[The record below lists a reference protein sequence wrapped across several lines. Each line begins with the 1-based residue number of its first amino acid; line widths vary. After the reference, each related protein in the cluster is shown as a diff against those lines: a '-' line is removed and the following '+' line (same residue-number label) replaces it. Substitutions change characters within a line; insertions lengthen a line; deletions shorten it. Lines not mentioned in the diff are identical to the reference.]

1 MIAYLLEYLFCL
13 VYVISLTIVL
23 IFLSKRK
30 IAFKKILCLGFFY
43 SIINYLL
50 TGTNSLVLQEYMVS
64 NTCIWAFDF
73 VYVSCLLGKFIK
85 KNAFYSSVFNVAYI
99 FSINAYIHLS
109 NLFFGFNRALAMS
122 CSWQRIVMVFAVNIL
137 AIVLLIVLKR
147 LKILPGEKL
156 LDHQA
161 NLFII
166 FNFFV
171 LYALMII
178 FIIGVESLYDLNAFI
193 VVALLVIWILFLKVL
208 SLYIETTIKNEDLLM
223 AKMANQYIS
232 KYIDFYRQE
241 SENLR
246 KIRHD
251 LKNHQMILESIDKEK
266 KYQQYIDEVF
276 TDVENSDFVISGNI
290 FVDSCLFVKKQEYP
304 QIDFTYDLSIKELV
318 FNDKD
323 LMSLLFNLIDN
334 ACKEAMMTDC
344 KVDIVVSYQNDI
356 LVIRVTNTVRQ
367 KPNFIVN
374 KGEEHG
380 LGLKIIN
387 SIVNKYNGVIFIDY
401 PDDKIVFNIKINV

>member
-1 MIAYLLEYLFCL
+1 
-13 VYVISLTIVL
+13 
-23 IFLSKRK
+23 
-30 IAFKKILCLGFFY
+30 
-43 SIINYLL
+43 
-50 TGTNSLVLQEYMVS
+50 
-64 NTCIWAFDF
+64 
-73 VYVSCLLGKFIK
+73 
-85 KNAFYSSVFNVAYI
+85 
-99 FSINAYIHLS
+99 
-109 NLFFGFNRALAMS
+109 
-122 CSWQRIVMVFAVNIL
+122 
-137 AIVLLIVLKR
+137 
-147 LKILPGEKL
+147 
-156 LDHQA
+156 
-161 NLFII
+161 
-166 FNFFV
+166 
-171 LYALMII
+171 
-178 FIIGVESLYDLNAFI
+178 
-193 VVALLVIWILFLKVL
+193 
-208 SLYIETTIKNEDLLM
+208 M

>member
-23 IFLSKRK
+23 MFLSKRK
-30 IAFKKILCLGFFY
+30 IVIKRIFWLGFLY

-50 TGTNSLVLQEYMVS
+50 TGTNSLVLQEYMIS
-64 NTCIWAFDF
+64 NTCIWILDF
-73 VYVSCLLGKFIK
+73 IYVSYLLGEFVK
-85 KNAFYSSVFNVAYI
+85 KNAFYSSVFNVTYI

-109 NLFFGFNRALAMS
+109 NLFFGFNRSVAMS
-122 CSWQRIVMVFAVNIL
+122 CSWQRIVMVFVVNIL
-137 AIVLLIVLKR
+137 AIALVLGLKR
-147 LKILPGEKL
+147 LKILPSEKIIN
-156 LDHQA
+156 HEV

-178 FIIGVESLYDLNAFI
+178 FIIGVQSLYNLNAFI

-223 AKMANQYIS
+223 AKIANQYIS

-251 LKNHQMILESIDKEK
+251 LKNHKMILESIDKEK

-276 TDVENSDFVISGNI
+276 TDVQNSDFVISGNI

-304 QIDFTYDLSIKELV
+304 QIDFTYNLSIKDLI

-334 ACKEAMMTDC
+334 ACKEAIMTDH

-356 LVIRVTNTVRQ
+356 LVIRVTNTIRQ

-374 KGEEHG
+374 KSEEHG
-380 LGLKIIN
+380 FGLKIIN
-387 SIVNKYNGVIFIDY
+387 SIVNKYNGLIFIDY

>member
-23 IFLSKRK
+23 MFLSKRK
-30 IAFKKILCLGFFY
+30 IVIKRVFWFGFLY

-50 TGTNSLVLQEYMVS
+50 TGTNSLVLQEYMIS
-64 NTCIWAFDF
+64 NTCIWALDF
-73 VYVSCLLGKFIK
+73 IYVSYLLGEFVK
-85 KNAFYSSVFNVAYI
+85 KNAFYSSVFNVTYI

-109 NLFFGFNRALAMS
+109 NLFFGFNRSVAMS
-122 CSWQRIVMVFAVNIL
+122 CSWQRIVMVFVVNIL
-137 AIVLLIVLKR
+137 AIALVLGLKR
-147 LKILPGEKL
+147 LKILPSEKIIN
-156 LDHQA
+156 HEV

-178 FIIGVESLYDLNAFI
+178 FIIGVQSLYNLNAFI

-223 AKMANQYIS
+223 AKIANQYIS

-251 LKNHQMILESIDKEK
+251 LKNHKMILESIDKEK

-276 TDVENSDFVISGNI
+276 TDVQNSDFVISGNI

-304 QIDFTYDLSIKELV
+304 QIDFTYNLSIKDLI

-334 ACKEAMMTDC
+334 ACKEAIMTDH

-356 LVIRVTNTVRQ
+356 LVIRVTNTIRQ

-374 KGEEHG
+374 KSEEHG
-380 LGLKIIN
+380 FGLKIIN
-387 SIVNKYNGVIFIDY
+387 SIVNKYNGLIFIDY

>member
-23 IFLSKRK
+23 MFLSKRK
-30 IAFKKILCLGFFY
+30 IVIKRVFWFGFLY

-50 TGTNSLVLQEYMVS
+50 TGTNSLVLQEYMIS
-64 NTCIWAFDF
+64 NTCIWVLDF
-73 VYVSCLLGKFIK
+73 IYVSYLLGEFVK
-85 KNAFYSSVFNVAYI
+85 KNAFYSSVFNVTYI

-109 NLFFGFNRALAMS
+109 NLFFGFNRSVAMS
-122 CSWQRIVMVFAVNIL
+122 CSWQRIVMVFVVNIL
-137 AIVLLIVLKR
+137 AISLVLGLKR
-147 LKILPGEKL
+147 LKILPSEKIIN
-156 LDHQA
+156 HEV

-178 FIIGVESLYDLNAFI
+178 FIIGVQSLYNLNAFI

-223 AKMANQYIS
+223 AKIANQYIS

-251 LKNHQMILESIDKEK
+251 LKNHKMILESIDKEK

-276 TDVENSDFVISGNI
+276 TDDQNGDFVISGNI

-304 QIDFTYDLSIKELV
+304 QIDFTYNLSIKDLI

-334 ACKEAMMTDC
+334 ACKEAIMTDH

-356 LVIRVTNTVRQ
+356 LVIRVTNTIRQ

-374 KGEEHG
+374 KSEEHG
-380 LGLKIIN
+380 FGLKIIN
-387 SIVNKYNGVIFIDY
+387 SIVNKYNGLIFIDY

>member
-23 IFLSKRK
+23 MFLSKRK
-30 IAFKKILCLGFFY
+30 IAIKRVFWLGFLY

-50 TGTNSLVLQEYMVS
+50 TGTNSLVLQEYMIS
-64 NTCIWAFDF
+64 NTCIWALDF
-73 VYVSCLLGKFIK
+73 IYVSYLLGEFVK
-85 KNAFYSSVFNVAYI
+85 KNAFYSSVFNVTYI

-109 NLFFGFNRALAMS
+109 NLFFGFNRSVAMS
-122 CSWQRIVMVFAVNIL
+122 CSWQRIVMVFVVNIL
-137 AIVLLIVLKR
+137 AIALVLGLKR
-147 LKILPGEKL
+147 LKILPSEKIIN
-156 LDHQA
+156 HEV

-178 FIIGVESLYDLNAFI
+178 FIIGVQSLYNLNAFI

-223 AKMANQYIS
+223 AKIANQYIS

-251 LKNHQMILESIDKEK
+251 LKNHKMILESIDKEK

-276 TDVENSDFVISGNI
+276 TDVQNSDFVISGNI

-304 QIDFTYDLSIKELV
+304 QIDFTYNLSIKDLI

-334 ACKEAMMTDC
+334 ACKEAIMTDH

-356 LVIRVTNTVRQ
+356 LVIRVTNTIRQ

-374 KGEEHG
+374 KSEEHG
-380 LGLKIIN
+380 FGLKIIN
-387 SIVNKYNGVIFIDY
+387 SIVNKYNGLIFIDY

>member
-23 IFLSKRK
+23 MFLSKRK
-30 IAFKKILCLGFFY
+30 IVIKRVFWFGFLY

-50 TGTNSLVLQEYMVS
+50 TGTNSLVLQEYMIS
-64 NTCIWAFDF
+64 NTCIWILDF
-73 VYVSCLLGKFIK
+73 IYVSYLLGEFVK
-85 KNAFYSSVFNVAYI
+85 KNAFYSSVFNVTYI

-109 NLFFGFNRALAMS
+109 NLFFGFNRSVAMS
-122 CSWQRIVMVFAVNIL
+122 CSWQRIVMVFVVNIL
-137 AIVLLIVLKR
+137 AISLVLGLKR
-147 LKILPGEKL
+147 LKILPSEKIIN
-156 LDHQA
+156 HEV

-178 FIIGVESLYDLNAFI
+178 FIIGVQSLYNLNAFI

-223 AKMANQYIS
+223 AKIANQYIS

-251 LKNHQMILESIDKEK
+251 LKNHKMILESIDKEK

-276 TDVENSDFVISGNI
+276 TDVQNSDFVISGNI

-304 QIDFTYDLSIKELV
+304 QIDFTYNLSIKDLI

-334 ACKEAMMTDC
+334 ACKEAIMTDH

-356 LVIRVTNTVRQ
+356 LVIRVTNTIRQ

-374 KGEEHG
+374 KSEEHG
-380 LGLKIIN
+380 FGLKIIN
-387 SIVNKYNGVIFIDY
+387 SIVNKYNGLIFIDY

>member
-23 IFLSKRK
+23 MFLSKRK
-30 IAFKKILCLGFFY
+30 IVIKRVFWFGFLY

-50 TGTNSLVLQEYMVS
+50 TGTNSLVLQEYMIS
-64 NTCIWAFDF
+64 NTCIWALDF
-73 VYVSCLLGKFIK
+73 IYVSYLLGEFVK
-85 KNAFYSSVFNVAYI
+85 KNAFYSSVFNVTYI

-109 NLFFGFNRALAMS
+109 NLFFGFNRSVAMS
-122 CSWQRIVMVFAVNIL
+122 CSWQRIVMVFVVNIL
-137 AIVLLIVLKR
+137 AIALVLGLKR
-147 LKILPGEKL
+147 LKILPSEKIIN
-156 LDHQA
+156 HEV

-178 FIIGVESLYDLNAFI
+178 FIIGVQSLYNLNAFI

-223 AKMANQYIS
+223 AKIANQYIS

-246 KIRHD
+246 RIRHD
-251 LKNHQMILESIDKEK
+251 LKNHKMILESIDKEK

-276 TDVENSDFVISGNI
+276 TDVQNSDFVISGNI

-304 QIDFTYDLSIKELV
+304 QIDFTYNLSIKDLI

-334 ACKEAMMTDC
+334 ACKEAIMTDH

-356 LVIRVTNTVRQ
+356 LVIRVTNTIRQ

-374 KGEEHG
+374 KSEEHG
-380 LGLKIIN
+380 FGLKIIN
-387 SIVNKYNGVIFIDY
+387 SIVNKYNGLIFIDY

>member
-1 MIAYLLEYLFCL
+1 
-13 VYVISLTIVL
+13 
-23 IFLSKRK
+23 
-30 IAFKKILCLGFFY
+30 
-43 SIINYLL
+43 
-50 TGTNSLVLQEYMVS
+50 
-64 NTCIWAFDF
+64 
-73 VYVSCLLGKFIK
+73 
-85 KNAFYSSVFNVAYI
+85 
-99 FSINAYIHLS
+99 
-109 NLFFGFNRALAMS
+109 
-122 CSWQRIVMVFAVNIL
+122 
-137 AIVLLIVLKR
+137 
-147 LKILPGEKL
+147 
-156 LDHQA
+156 
-161 NLFII
+161 

-304 QIDFTYDLSIKELV
+304 QIDFTYDLSIKEL
-318 FNDKD
+318 
-323 LMSLLFNLIDN
+323 
-334 ACKEAMMTDC
+334 
-344 KVDIVVSYQNDI
+344 
-356 LVIRVTNTVRQ
+356 
-367 KPNFIVN
+367 
-374 KGEEHG
+374 
-380 LGLKIIN
+380 
-387 SIVNKYNGVIFIDY
+387 
-401 PDDKIVFNIKINV
+401 

>member
-1 MIAYLLEYLFCL
+1 
-13 VYVISLTIVL
+13 
-23 IFLSKRK
+23 
-30 IAFKKILCLGFFY
+30 
-43 SIINYLL
+43 
-50 TGTNSLVLQEYMVS
+50 
-64 NTCIWAFDF
+64 
-73 VYVSCLLGKFIK
+73 
-85 KNAFYSSVFNVAYI
+85 
-99 FSINAYIHLS
+99 
-109 NLFFGFNRALAMS
+109 MS

-334 ACKEAMMTDC
+334 ACKE
-344 KVDIVVSYQNDI
+344 
-356 LVIRVTNTVRQ
+356 
-367 KPNFIVN
+367 
-374 KGEEHG
+374 E
-380 LGLKIIN
+380 
-387 SIVNKYNGVIFIDY
+387 
-401 PDDKIVFNIKINV
+401 

>member
-23 IFLSKRK
+23 MFLSKRK
-30 IAFKKILCLGFFY
+30 IAIKRVFWLEFLY

-50 TGTNSLVLQEYMVS
+50 TGTNSLVLQEYMIS
-64 NTCIWAFDF
+64 NTCIWALDF
-73 VYVSCLLGKFIK
+73 IYVSYLLGEFVK
-85 KNAFYSSVFNVAYI
+85 KNAFYSSVFNVTYI

-109 NLFFGFNRALAMS
+109 NLFFGFNRSVAMS
-122 CSWQRIVMVFAVNIL
+122 CSWQRIVMVFVVNIL
-137 AIVLLIVLKR
+137 AIALVLGLKR
-147 LKILPGEKL
+147 LKILPSEKIIN
-156 LDHQA
+156 HEV

-178 FIIGVESLYDLNAFI
+178 FIIGVQSLYNLNAFI

-223 AKMANQYIS
+223 AKIANQYIS

-251 LKNHQMILESIDKEK
+251 LKNHKMILESIDKEK

-276 TDVENSDFVISGNI
+276 TDVQNSDFVISGNI

-304 QIDFTYDLSIKELV
+304 QIDFTYNLSIKDLI

-334 ACKEAMMTDC
+334 ACKEAIMTDH

-356 LVIRVTNTVRQ
+356 LVIRVTNTIRQ

-374 KGEEHG
+374 KSEEHG
-380 LGLKIIN
+380 FGLKIIN
-387 SIVNKYNGVIFIDY
+387 SIVNKYNGLIFIDY

>member
-23 IFLSKRK
+23 MFLSKRK
-30 IAFKKILCLGFFY
+30 IAIKRVFWLGFLY

-50 TGTNSLVLQEYMVS
+50 TGTNSLVLQEYMIS
-64 NTCIWAFDF
+64 NTCIWALDF
-73 VYVSCLLGKFIK
+73 IYVSYLLGEFVK
-85 KNAFYSSVFNVAYI
+85 KNAFYSSVFNVTYI
-99 FSINAYIHLS
+99 FNINAYIHLS
-109 NLFFGFNRALAMS
+109 NLFFGFNRSVAMS
-122 CSWQRIVMVFAVNIL
+122 CSWQRIVMVFVVNIL
-137 AIVLLIVLKR
+137 AIALVLGLKR
-147 LKILPGEKL
+147 LKILPSEKIIN
-156 LDHQA
+156 HEV

-178 FIIGVESLYDLNAFI
+178 FIIGVQSLYNLNAFI

-223 AKMANQYIS
+223 AKIANQYIS

-251 LKNHQMILESIDKEK
+251 LKNHKMILESIDKEK

-276 TDVENSDFVISGNI
+276 TDVQNSDFVISGNI

-304 QIDFTYDLSIKELV
+304 QIDFTYNLSIKDLI

-334 ACKEAMMTDC
+334 ACKEAIMTDH

-356 LVIRVTNTVRQ
+356 LVIRVTNTIRQ

-374 KGEEHG
+374 KSEEHG
-380 LGLKIIN
+380 FGLKIIN
-387 SIVNKYNGVIFIDY
+387 SIVNKYNGLIFIDY